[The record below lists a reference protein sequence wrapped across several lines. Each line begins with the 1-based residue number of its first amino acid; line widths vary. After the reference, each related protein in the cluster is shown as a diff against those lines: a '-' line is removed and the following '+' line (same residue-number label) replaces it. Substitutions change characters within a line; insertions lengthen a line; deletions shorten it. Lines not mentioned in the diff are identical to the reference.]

1 MKQIFQL
8 GGLLLIEKE
17 KLNRIN
23 ELARKERTDE
33 GLTSEEKNEQELL
46 RKQYLKSFREGLKSQ
61 LEGIQFVNN
70 DGEDVTPDKIR
81 QAQQESGLRDK
92 DGQIVTSEDK

>member
-1 MKQIFQL
+1 M
-8 GGLLLIEKE
+8 IERD
-17 KLNRIN
+17 KLDRIN

-70 DGEDVTPDKIR
+70 DGEDVTPDNIR

-92 DGQIVTSEDK
+92 

>member
-1 MKQIFQL
+1 M
-8 GGLLLIEKE
+8 
-17 KLNRIN
+17 
-23 ELARKERTDE
+23 RK
-33 GLTSEEKNEQELL
+33 KNEQESL

>member
-33 GLTSEEKNEQELL
+33 RLTSEEKNEQESL